1 MVCREC
7 ERKYPR
13 RRIEEPDD
21 SDECQIIVEYEDD
34 YDVI

>member
-1 MVCREC
+1 MVC

-21 SDECQIIVEYEDD
+21 SDECQIVIECEEDD